1 MTTEWMKKNI
11 KASLVAKYEREM
23 AKLRGEE
30 SHSGHIIEN
39 IKKLNEEV
47 EKIETEEEI
56 RARILAE
63 DLEEDRRFQE
73 QLKREKQN
81 KQIYQE

>member
-1 MTTEWMKKNI
+1 MSTEWIRKHVKP
-11 KASLVAKYEREM
+11 SLVAKYEQEM
-23 AKLRGEE
+23 NKLRGET
-30 SHSGHIIEN
+30 SSSGHIVDN

-47 EKIETEEEI
+47 EKAETEEER

-73 QLKREKQN
+73 QLKREREAKH
-81 KQIYQE
+81 K

>member
-11 KASLVAKYEREM
+11 KPSLVAKYEKEM

-30 SHSGHIIEN
+30 SHSGHIVEN
-39 IKKLNEEV
+39 IKKLNKEV

-81 KQIYQE
+81 K

>member
-1 MTTEWMKKNI
+1 MPSDWIRKHVRP
-11 KASLVAKYEREM
+11 SLVAKYEDEM
-23 AKLRGEE
+23 AKLRGETSSI
-30 SHSGHIIEN
+30 SHVVEN

-47 EKIETEEEI
+47 EKVETEEER

-73 QLKREKQN
+73 QLKRERQN
-81 KQIYQE
+81 KT